1 MWLSL
6 FIALITYLLSPKDTS
21 AQRKRALLNAAVA
34 GGATYALTQYTDWG
48 QEVSNSF
55 DGAIGVGNTVGDS
68 EGEHSTR
75 PVTIGSPGT
84 GTAGPS
90 RSLWSTL
97 TSWGAAGTAAVVGVT
112 GAAVGGSSTNWLPIL
127 LLAGGA
133 ILLLR

>member
-34 GGATYALTQYTDWG
+34 GGATYALTEYTDWG

-68 EGEHSTR
+68 EGAASTK
-75 PVTIGSPGT
+75 PVSTGSAGT
-84 GTAGPS
+84 GTSGS
-90 RSLWSTL
+90 SGSLWSTL

-112 GAAVGGSSTNWLPIL
+112 GAAAGDSSTNWLPIL

-133 ILLLR
+133 LLLLR